1 MKKKPFSYEQ
11 SLQELQSIV
20 RELQE
25 GQINM
30 DVLAE
35 KAQRAA
41 ELIRLCREHLRHT
54 AEEINALFPEEIN

>member
-11 SLQELQSIV
+11 SLQELQTIV

-30 DVLAE
+30 DALAE
-35 KAQRAA
+35 KARRAA
-41 ELIRLCREHLRHT
+41 ELIRLCREQLRET
-54 AEEINALFPEEIN
+54 SAEINALFPEGE